1 MKKKSYKTII
11 ILNNNNNKKKTSRCV
26 FLQWQSLFEIIS
38 GLNQKLQKSL
48 FFVFFT
54 FAFCGLCVCESD
66 YTGHA
71 LCLCSYLMKFRRLT
85 HNLGKITAQ

>member
-11 ILNNNNNKKKTSRCV
+11 ILNNNNNNKKKTSRCV

-38 GLNQKLQKSL
+38 GLNKNFRSL
-48 FFVFFT
+48 CFCFFT

-71 LCLCSYLMKFRRLT
+71 LCLCSYLMKFRRLS